1 MDYLEL
7 TISIM
12 PRNPW
17 AEILTAELADLGFES
32 FIDTEDGIQA
42 YGLLKNIELDTVV
55 KNSIL
60 SYENEGVHFE
70 FTQKVIPHQNWN
82 AVWESDFHPVEV
94 EKYLTIIAP
103 FHSKENL
110 KGMIVE
116 IQPQMS
122 FGTGHHQTTWLMSK
136 ALFELDRMPES
147 VLDMGTGTGVL
158 AIIAEKLGA
167 KALVGIDIEDWT
179 VINARENIERNACKS
194 IEIMCGDVDL
204 IEGRKFGLIIA
215 NINKNVL
222 KSHIESYSRA
232 LEFGG
237 ILLLSGFFDS
247 DVDELITFSNAHDL
261 KMNKIYSKESWAGI
275 QLIKEEN

>member
-7 TISIM
+7 TISIV

-17 AEILTAELADLGFES
+17 AEILTAELAELGFES

-42 YGLLKNIELDTVV
+42 YGLLKNIELESVV
-55 KNSIL
+55 KKSSL
-60 SYENEGVHFE
+60 SSENEGVHFE

-82 AVWESDFHPVEV
+82 ALWESDFHPVQV
-94 EKYLTIIAP
+94 EEYLTIIAP

-136 ALFELDRMPES
+136 ALFELERMPES

-167 KALVGIDIEDWT
+167 KTLVGIDIEDWT
-179 VINARENIERNACKS
+179 VINARENIERNTCKS
-194 IEIMCGDVDL
+194 IEILCGDVDL
-204 IEGRKFGLIIA
+204 IEDRKFGLIIA

-232 LEFGG
+232 LEYGG

-247 DVDELITFSNAHDL
+247 DVDELITFSNAHNL

-275 QLIKEEN
+275 KLIKEEN

>member
-32 FIDTEDGIQA
+32 FVDTEDGIQA
-42 YGLLKNIELDTVV
+42 YGLLKNIELESVV
-55 KNSIL
+55 KKSSL
-60 SYENEGVHFE
+60 SSENEGVHFE

-94 EKYLTIIAP
+94 EEYLTIIAP

-232 LEFGG
+232 LKFGG

>member
-7 TISIM
+7 TISIV

-32 FIDTEDGIQA
+32 FVDTEDGIQA

-94 EKYLTIIAP
+94 EEYLTIIAP

-136 ALFELDRMPES
+136 ALFELEKMPES

-275 QLIKEEN
+275 QLSKEEN

>member
-32 FIDTEDGIQA
+32 FVDTEDGIQA

-94 EKYLTIIAP
+94 EEYLTIIAP

-247 DVDELITFSNAHDL
+247 DVDELITFSNAHNL

>member
-32 FIDTEDGIQA
+32 FVDTEDGIQA

-94 EKYLTIIAP
+94 EEYLTIIAP

-232 LEFGG
+232 LEYGG

-247 DVDELITFSNAHDL
+247 DVDELITFSNAHNL

-275 QLIKEEN
+275 KLIKEEN

>member
-7 TISIM
+7 TISIL

-17 AEILTAELADLGFES
+17 AEILTAELANLGFDS
-32 FIDTEDGIQA
+32 FVDTEDGIQA
-42 YGLLKNIELDTVV
+42 YGLLENIELDWVV

-60 SYENEGVHFE
+60 SSENEKVRFE
-70 FTQKVIPHQNWN
+70 LTQKIIPHQNWN

-94 EKYLTIIAP
+94 ENYLTIIAP
-103 FHSKENL
+103 FHAKENL
-110 KGMIVE
+110 KGMLVE

-136 ALFELDRMPES
+136 ALFELDTISNS

-167 KALVGIDIEDWT
+167 EKIVGIDIEDWT
-179 VINARENIERNACKS
+179 VINARENIERNNCQS
-194 IEIMCGDVDL
+194 IEILCGDVDL

-222 KSHIESYSRA
+222 KAHIESYSKA
-232 LEFGG
+232 LEKEGT
-237 ILLLSGFFDS
+237 LLLSGFFDS
-247 DVDELITFSNAHDL
+247 DVDELITFAGNYNL
-261 KMNKIYSKESWAGI
+261 CMNKVYSKESWAGI
-275 QLIKEEN
+275 QLIKK